1 MGGIMANDLNRCS
14 FIGRLGR
21 DPEVKY
27 MPSGSAV
34 VNFSIAVGQSW
45 KDKETGQKREKTEWV
60 RISAFGK
67 LAEICGEYLS
77 KGKQIFISG
86 RMETRKWE
94 KDGVPQY
101 STEIIAND
109 VQFLG
114 SRGDSQETSSPVVA
128 GAGDDIPF

>member
-1 MGGIMANDLNRCS
+1 MANDLNRCS

>member
-1 MGGIMANDLNRCS
+1 MANDLNRCS

-45 KDKETGQKREKTEWV
+45 KDKETGQKKEKTEWV

-114 SRGDSQETSSPVVA
+114 SRGDSQETSSPAVA

>member
-45 KDKETGQKREKTEWV
+45 KDKETGQKKEKTEWV

-114 SRGDSQETSSPVVA
+114 SRVDSQETSSPVVA

>member
-1 MGGIMANDLNRCS
+1 MANDLNRCS

-45 KDKETGQKREKTEWV
+45 KDKETGQKKEKTEWV

>member
-45 KDKETGQKREKTEWV
+45 KDKETGQKKEKTEWV

>member
-1 MGGIMANDLNRCS
+1 MANDLNRCS

-21 DPEVKY
+21 DPEVRY

-34 VNFSIAVGQSW
+34 CNFSIAVGQTW
-45 KDKETGQKREKTEWV
+45 KDKETGQKKEKTEWV

-77 KGKQIFISG
+77 KGKQILISG

-94 KDGVPQY
+94 KDGEPQY

>member
-1 MGGIMANDLNRCS
+1 MANDLNRCS

-45 KDKETGQKREKTEWV
+45 KDKETGQKKEKTEWV

-114 SRGDSQETSSPVVA
+114 SRGDSQGTSAPVNSSE
-128 GAGDDIPF
+128 DDIPF